1 MPRDAQQ
8 ASRLTFTARVLALT
22 GALLALLLTS
32 GCGESTK
39 TAASASAATSTTS
52 TSSAAAQAAAT
63 TTTSGAA
70 TAPRAG
76 TTKPAAHPG
85 AAASSAHAGRPHRR
99 AGSVLASLGSAK
111 PAPRLS
117 AGQRAHTSRADIEL
131 TSPALAR
138 GSNGAIPSQ
147 YTCDGADRSLP
158 LHWEGVPPGTAELAI
173 FAISTTPVHDK
184 LFFDW
189 ALAHINPN
197 VTELQAGELPPGA
210 IQGQNSNGQTAY
222 TICPPPGK
230 PESYVFLLYALP
242 HTLSPTPAF
251 NAQALHQQALQ
262 SARHSGLLV
271 ATYKRH

>member
-1 MPRDAQQ
+1 VPRHAQQ
-8 ASRLTFTARVLALT
+8 ASTLTLTARALALA
-22 GALLALLLTS
+22 GALLALLLAG

-39 TAASASAATSTTS
+39 TAASASATTS
-52 TSSAAAQAAAT
+52 TGAGATQAAAA

-70 TAPRAG
+70 TAPRASTAG
-76 TTKPAAHPG
+76 PAAHPG
-85 AAASSAHAGRPHRR
+85 AAASSAHGGRPHRR

-131 TSPALAR
+131 SSPVLAR

-147 YTCDGADRSLP
+147 YTCDGANHSLP
-158 LHWEGVPPGTAELAI
+158 LRWEGVPPGTAELAI

-197 VTELQAGELPPGA
+197 VSELQSGQLPLGA
-210 IQGQNSNGQTAY
+210 VQGQNSNGQTAY